1 MQRQTADF
9 SRLPLI
15 LESILKELDE
25 LKEDQAEWCSGVST
39 QVDELESDHG
49 ITITRGRSARSFAGG
64 DCVGSLTDF
73 REKVTLPYID
83 ALLHNIRNRFSGE
96 AVDLLVSSSVFN
108 PTSLL
113 SEEATLPDYGKKEMR
128 VLAQFYGNE
137 ATVFYD
143 GVTFTSPSLID
154 KDEIDVEWRLFKRAL
169 IHESRLVWEE
179 NKTTKAP
186 SLQDVKA
193 RMEASGAYTGIFPE
207 IFKLLNI
214 ILVLPVG
221 TASVERSFSSMK
233 QIKTRLRN
241 RLNNNANLAHLMRIA
256 IEGPELSSVNFDEVL
271 EVFKENNRRIQL

>member
-1 MQRQTADF
+1 M
-9 SRLPLI
+9 
-15 LESILKELDE
+15 
-25 LKEDQAEWCSGVST
+25 
-39 QVDELESDHG
+39 
-49 ITITRGRSARSFAGG
+49 
-64 DCVGSLTDF
+64 
-73 REKVTLPYID
+73 
-83 ALLHNIRNRFSGE
+83 
-96 AVDLLVSSSVFN
+96 
-108 PTSLL
+108 
-113 SEEATLPDYGKKEMR
+113 
-128 VLAQFYGNE
+128 
-137 ATVFYD
+137 
-143 GVTFTSPSLID
+143 
-154 KDEIDVEWRLFKRAL
+154 

-193 RMEASGAYTGIFPE
+193 RMAASGAYTGIFPE

-241 RLNNNANLAHLMRIA
+241 RLNNANLAHLMRIA